1 MIKINYLSK
10 IAFFVLLT
18 ALFGCQNNS
27 RSTSND
33 TNAAEQK
40 PPKQVVAG
48 KPLPAP
54 EKTCYLLTEGT
65 KNQDT
70 TELQLTIEASG
81 NKVTG
86 AMRWQPYEKDG
97 STGTI
102 TAVKEG
108 DIIKGIYNYTIEGSQ
123 QSEEVI
129 FKLIPDGIS
138 QHIGELVEKSPG
150 KLVLKN
156 VNPANF
162 ALTLKKIDCK

>member
-54 EKTCYLLTEGT
+54 EK
-65 KNQDT
+65 KH
-70 TELQLTIEASG
+70 
-81 NKVTG
+81 
-86 AMRWQPYEKDG
+86 
-97 STGTI
+97 
-102 TAVKEG
+102 
-108 DIIKGIYNYTIEGSQ
+108 
-123 QSEEVI
+123 VI
-129 FKLIPDGIS
+129 
-138 QHIGELVEKSPG
+138 
-150 KLVLKN
+150 
-156 VNPANF
+156 
-162 ALTLKKIDCK
+162 C